1 MSKSISFN
9 LGELQEIL
17 NATLKGD
24 PSCVVDN
31 IATISNSNDS
41 SISFVTDNKYKK
53 YSKESKAAAFDSFE
67 YFLYLLSV
75 TKDIELSF
83 ELEIVAILSTT
94 QLGSPFRVAF
104 SISCNSPRLKLIDLD
119 TTQM

>member
-31 IATISNSNDS
+31 ISTISNSNDS
-41 SISFVTDNKYKK
+41 SISFVTDSKYKK
-53 YSKESKAAAFDSFE
+53 YSKESKAAALIVSKDFTLESDQN
-67 YFLYLLSV
+67 YLICEDPYLSL
-75 TKDIELSF
+75 IH
-83 ELEIVAILSTT
+83 
-94 QLGSPFRVAF
+94 
-104 SISCNSPRLKLIDLD
+104 ISEPTRP
-119 TTQM
+119 

>member
-1 MSKSISFN
+1 MCIR
-9 LGELQEIL
+9 
-17 NATLKGD
+17 
-24 PSCVVDN
+24 
-31 IATISNSNDS
+31 DS
-41 SISFVTDNKYKK
+41 SKVKSLDTIN
-53 YSKESKAAAFDSFE
+53 AAAFDSFE